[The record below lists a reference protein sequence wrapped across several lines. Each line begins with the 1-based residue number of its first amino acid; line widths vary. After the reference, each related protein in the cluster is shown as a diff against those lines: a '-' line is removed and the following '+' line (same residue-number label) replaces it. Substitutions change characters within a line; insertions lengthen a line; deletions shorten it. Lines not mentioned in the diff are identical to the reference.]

1 MDRFIDQAAV
11 SDSENK
17 DILSFGRK
25 LITLA
30 FIQDRDLLYAVC
42 RFDKS
47 ARSVVPRQIF
57 VPVNEVECG
66 SLRQSWIK
74 VPQIVERIPR
84 RLCRPAKQAVVF
96 DCGVDPV
103 ACHIKKRAESQD
115 DYCCGHRCVNS
126 A

>member
-30 FIQDRDLLYAVC
+30 FIQDRDFLYVVC
-42 RFDKS
+42 HFDKS

-57 VPVNEVECG
+57 APINEVERG
-66 SLRQSWIK
+66 SLRQCWIK
-74 VPQIVERIPR
+74 VPQIIQRIPSSF
-84 RLCRPAKQAVVF
+84 CRTAEYAVVF
-96 DCGVDPV
+96 DCVVDPFDR
-103 ACHIKKRAESQD
+103 H
-115 DYCCGHRCVNS
+115 VNKTNENQS
-126 A
+126 D